1 MKNTFAA
8 ISTGLTN
15 SGISIVRMCG
25 SNAVEIIDRVFKAKS
40 GKKINVRQNLIQF
53 IMVIFIIMMKL

>member
-25 SNAVEIIDRVFKAKS
+25 SNAVEIIDRVFKMLKV
-40 GKKINVRQNLIQF
+40 GKK
-53 IMVIFIIMMKL
+53 

>member
-25 SNAVEIIDRVFKAKS
+25 RDSVNIIDKVFKSKN
-40 GKKINVRQNLIQF
+40 GKKIEGQ
-53 IMVIFIIMMKL
+53 K

>member
-40 GKKINVRQNLIQF
+40 GKKISGAKSSYNSLWSY
-53 IMVIFIIMMKL
+53 L